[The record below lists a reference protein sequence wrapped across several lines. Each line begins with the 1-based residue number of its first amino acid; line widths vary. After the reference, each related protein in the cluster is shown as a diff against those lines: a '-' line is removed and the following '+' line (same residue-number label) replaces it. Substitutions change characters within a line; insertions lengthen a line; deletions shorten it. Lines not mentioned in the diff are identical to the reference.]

1 MKTTVKQITAGAFL
15 AILLMIGNTNV
26 KGSEVEMLKPT
37 IETTLNVENWM
48 IDETVWN
55 KTSTMNYEIIQAA
68 EKSLELENWMT
79 SETTWSSTMNIIEE
93 TETHLTIED
102 WMTSESIWNST
113 EMIIE
118 ESETQLIVEDWMVK
132 DNIWNRK

>member
-15 AILLMIGNTNV
+15 AILLLIGNTNV

-48 IDETVWN
+48 FDETVWN
-55 KTSTMNYEIIQAA
+55 KTSAMNYEIIQAA
-68 EKSLELENWMT
+68 EESLELENWMT
-79 SETTWSSTMNIIEE
+79 SETTWSSTMIIIEE
-93 TETHLTIED
+93 TETQLT
-102 WMTSESIWNST
+102 
-113 EMIIE
+113 
-118 ESETQLIVEDWMVK
+118 VEDWMVK